1 MRRFNPRPRFYM
13 FMIVALLAVL
23 AVSFTV
29 GALKLHE
36 GDAVLADK
44 KNERNALSAEI
55 SDLQDEIDFAQTD
68 EFVERTARDELGLI
82 MPGEIRYVGGN

>member
-29 GALKLHE
+29 GALKLRE

-44 KNERNALSAEI
+44 KQERNALSAEI
-55 SDLQDEIDFAQTD
+55 SDLQSEIDFAQTD

>member
-29 GALKLHE
+29 GALKLRE

-44 KNERNALSAEI
+44 KQERNALSAEI

-82 MPGEIRYVGGN
+82 MPGEVRYVGGN

>member
-13 FMIVALLAVL
+13 FMIVTLLAVL

-29 GALKLHE
+29 GALKLRE

>member
-29 GALKLHE
+29 GALKLRE
-36 GDAVLADK
+36 GGVVLADK